1 MMTVKDLFENEEL
14 MKNIVEDMDEIPES
28 AEVLYSVWALGHD
41 SDDEPTNT
49 EYLIGEFD
57 NPDAAVECAEQVTAT
72 EMINELGQIQSDGT
86 AYFSIEVET
95 VVGNPEDE
103 DGGTMNIGTIYK
115 RDLWIDGEY
124 GYEEDAPC
132 SVASVVAITPRDYFL
147 LDDGIL
153 RVRNDFLQEYKPDDL
168 VSFYFIDEPDSDM
181 LTYKILSES
190 EYDGESYFDCEL
202 MI

>member
-28 AEVLYSVWALGHD
+28 AEVFYAVFALGYTAD
-41 SDDEPTNT
+41 NEVTSDEV
-49 EYLIGEFD
+49 LIGEFTD
-57 NPDAAVECAEQVTAT
+57 PDEAIECAKVATLEQIREFGYGEVDPKTV
-72 EMINELGQIQSDGT
+72 
-86 AYFSIEVET
+86 YFSVEVET
-95 VVGNPEDE
+95 AVGNPDDE

-115 RDLWIDGEY
+115 RDLWIDDEY
-124 GYEEDAPC
+124 SSEEDAPC